1 MARSTSGSDT
11 DQDITPRL
19 ISRFKA
25 LLSDGTLAPG
35 QKLPSERELAKR
47 FEVSR
52 ASLRP
57 ALKVLETMGVIRQR
71 VGDGTYVTTEPLG
84 ILSEPLEFL
93 VLVDDISYH
102 ELLETRL
109 IVEPHLA
116 ALAAER
122 ATARDL
128 EPLER
133 SLEEMKAALGDT
145 EAIFRADVAFHAG
158 IYSAA
163 GNRLCERFFGV
174 LHRAY
179 LESIRTTSKFNVPEA
194 IFRSHELIYEAIR
207 DRRPDDARQRMT
219 EHLIWGRDALFAENA
234 SEKGKKRP
242 RDRALS
248 A

>member
-1 MARSTSGSDT
+1 MARRTTGNDAES
-11 DQDITPRL
+11 DITPRL
-19 ISRFKA
+19 IARFKA
-25 LLSDGTLAPG
+25 LLSDGTFVPG
-35 QKLPSERELAKR
+35 QKLPAERELAR
-47 FEVSR
+47 AFEVSR

-57 ALKVLETMGVIRQR
+57 ALKVLEIMGVIRQR

-84 ILSEPLEFL
+84 ILSEPLDFL

-122 ATARDL
+122 AKSEDL
-128 EPLER
+128 APLEQ
-133 SLEEMKAALGDT
+133 ALGAMKTALSDP

-158 IYSAA
+158 IYKAA

-179 LESIRTTSKFNVPEA
+179 LQSIRQTSEFNVPEA
-194 IFRSHELIYEAIR
+194 IMRSHELIYDAIR
-207 DRRPDDARQRMT
+207 DRKPDQARERMT
-219 EHLIWGRDALFAENA
+219 EHLLWGRDAVFQETAPEVGTGA
-234 SEKGKKRP
+234 G
-242 RDRALS
+242 DQTLS